1 MARIGSTVRRA
12 VDKVGRVVGIFDKSL
27 DSFTLNVEVS
37 SGGDHGSR
45 SEGDE
50 GDEEL
55 HVGRGAW
62 KENLVEEPLE
72 LK

>member
-27 DSFTLNVEVS
+27 DSFTLDVEVRS
-37 SGGDHGSR
+37 RGDHGSR

-55 HVGRGAW
+55 HIGGAW
-62 KENLVEEPLE
+62 RENLLDEPLE
-72 LK
+72 LR